1 MSIRKVFYSILALAA
16 AFDASGAVDPT
27 NYTLNEPKIFTAAAG
42 ETSGTGAQ
50 SIRFN
55 VPDAT
60 SEIRFTFTPDA
71 ENPGAAV
78 LRKFAGARGF
88 SMTIR

>member
-1 MSIRKVFYSILALAA
+1 VCVAGTVNEAGSYAFTFELADGSVQVYVGGVL
-16 AFDASGAVDPT
+16 V
-27 NYTLNEPKIFTAAAG
+27 G
-42 ETSGTGAQ
+42 EATGTGEQ

-88 SMTIR
+88 SVTVR